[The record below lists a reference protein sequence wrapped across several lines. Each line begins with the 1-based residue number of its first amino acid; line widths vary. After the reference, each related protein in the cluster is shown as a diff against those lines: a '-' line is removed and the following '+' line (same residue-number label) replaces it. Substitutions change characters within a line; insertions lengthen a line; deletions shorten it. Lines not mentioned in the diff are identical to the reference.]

1 LVNAL
6 LTNGDMNLDNISLK
20 LPEEKKEE
28 IIEAVK
34 TNKKSMDSSRKYHPN
49 SLSFLFQEW
58 HKLFPQHKQSASCLS
73 CRKAVT
79 KFFTLLTEYWENK

>member
-1 LVNAL
+1 
-6 LTNGDMNLDNISLK
+6 MNLDNISLK
-20 LPEEKKEE
+20 LSEEKKEE

-58 HKLFPQHKQSASCLS
+58 HKLFPQHKQNVSCLS

>member
-1 LVNAL
+1 MVNAL

>member
-1 LVNAL
+1 
-6 LTNGDMNLDNISLK
+6 MNLDNISLK